1 MILLSIMEENLTRL
15 QNIVGQHLGIDPKD
29 IKPEA
34 DFSQQLGA
42 DSLDVVELVMLIEDE
57 FDIEIE
63 DEIANQI
70 TTVRGALDYI
80 DERKNKD

>member
-1 MILLSIMEENLTRL
+1 MEDNLIRL
-15 QNIVGQHLGIDPKD
+15 QNIVGRQLGIDPSE

-34 DFSQQLGA
+34 DFSKQLGA

-63 DEIANQI
+63 DEVANQI
-70 TTVRGALDYI
+70 TTVRGALNYI
-80 DERKNKD
+80 EERETKG

>member
-1 MILLSIMEENLTRL
+1 MEDNLTRL
-15 QNIVGQHLGIDPKD
+15 QTLVGRQLGIDPSE

-34 DFSQQLGA
+34 DFSKQLGA

-70 TTVRGALDYI
+70 TTVRDALDYI
-80 DERKNKD
+80 EERRQKS